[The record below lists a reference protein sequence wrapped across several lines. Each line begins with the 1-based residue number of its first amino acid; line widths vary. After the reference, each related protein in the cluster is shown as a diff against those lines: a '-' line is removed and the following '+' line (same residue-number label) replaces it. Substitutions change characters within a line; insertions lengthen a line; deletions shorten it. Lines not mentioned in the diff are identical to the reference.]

1 MGFLDSILGRSTPP
15 AADLDVL
22 FAVPQA
28 ALSLEV
34 AGFTATGQ
42 GSVCFRDSEGQVD
55 DGVVT
60 DAQKL
65 ISTDAAV
72 KVEITD
78 DAHGF
83 RWLTVTRAAGDVTGL
98 VTDLHAANSSLVDAG
113 FGGGLLCSTV
123 VFTSPAGG
131 PCALVY
137 LFKQGTF
144 YPFVPMAG
152 PDDRDNA
159 LELQVRG
166 LVGEDVPVEAKLD
179 RWLALVGRSRPR
191 SGWPIVEIGWDL

>member
-1 MGFLDSILGRSTPP
+1 MGLLDSILGRSTPP
-15 AADLDVL
+15 PADLDVL

-28 ALSLEV
+28 ALSLQV
-34 AGFTATGQ
+34 AGFTDTGL
-42 GSVCFRDSEGQVD
+42 GAVCFRDQEGQVD
-55 DGVVT
+55 DAVIT
-60 DAQKL
+60 DAQKV
-65 ISTDAAV
+65 ITTDAAV
-72 KVEITD
+72 SVELTD

-123 VFTSPAGG
+123 LFTSPTGG

-144 YPFVPMAG
+144 YPFVPMDG
-152 PDDRDNA
+152 QRRDNA

-166 LVGEDVPVEAKLD
+166 LVDEDVPVEPKLD
-179 RWLALVGRSRPR
+179 RWLALWGAPGLDPGGQVPG
-191 SGWPIVEIGWDL
+191 

>member
-22 FAVPQA
+22 FSVPQA

-34 AGFTATGQ
+34 AGFAATGQ

-55 DGVVT
+55 DRVVA
-60 DAQKL
+60 DARQL
-65 ISTDAAV
+65 ISTDTSAAV
-72 KVEITD
+72 ELTD

-98 VTDLHAANSSLVDAG
+98 VNDLHAANSSLVDAG

-123 VFTSPAGG
+123 VFAAPTGG

-152 PDDRDNA
+152 QRRDNA

-166 LVGEDVPVEAKLD
+166 LVGEDVPVEPKLD
-179 RWLALVGRSRPR
+179 RWLALWGAP
-191 SGWPIVEIGWDL
+191 GLDPGGQAPG

>member
-1 MGFLDSILGRSTPP
+1 MGFLDAILGRSTPP
-15 AADLDVL
+15 PADLDVL

-34 AGFTATGQ
+34 AGFTATGL
-42 GSVCFRDSEGQVD
+42 GAVCFRDSEGQVD
-55 DGVVT
+55 DAVVG

-65 ISTDAAV
+65 ISTDTSA
-72 KVEITD
+72 KVELTD
-78 DAHGF
+78 DPHGF
-83 RWLTVTRAAGDVTGL
+83 RWLTVTRAPGDVTGL

-123 VFTSPAGG
+123 VFTEPAGG

-144 YPFVPMAG
+144 YPFVPLAG
-152 PDDRDNA
+152 QRRDNA

-166 LVGEDVPVEAKLD
+166 LVGDDVPVESKLD
-179 RWLALVGRSRPR
+179 RWLALWGAP
-191 SGWPIVEIGWDL
+191 GLDPGGQQPG

>member
-22 FAVPQA
+22 FSIPQA

-34 AGFTATGQ
+34 AGFAATGN

-55 DGVVT
+55 DGVVS
-60 DAQKL
+60 DAQQL
-65 ISTDAAV
+65 ISTDTAAAV
-72 KVEITD
+72 ELSD

-83 RWLTVTRAAGDVTGL
+83 RWLTVTRPAGDVTGL

-123 VFTSPAGG
+123 VFTAPTGG

-144 YPFVPMAG
+144 YPFVPLAG
-152 PDDRDNA
+152 QRRDNA

-166 LVGEDVPVEAKLD
+166 LVSEDVPVEPKLD
-179 RWLALVGRSRPR
+179 RWLALWGAPGLDPGGRT
-191 SGWPIVEIGWDL
+191 SG

>member
-1 MGFLDSILGRSTPP
+1 MGFLDSILGRTTPP

-22 FAVPQA
+22 FSVPQA

-34 AGFTATGQ
+34 AGFSATGQ

-60 DAQKL
+60 DAQQL
-65 ISTDAAV
+65 ISTDTAAT
-72 KVEITD
+72 VELTD

-83 RWLTVTRAAGDVTGL
+83 RWLTVTRAAGDVSGL

-123 VFTSPAGG
+123 VFTAPTGG

-152 PDDRDNA
+152 QRRDNA

-166 LVGEDVPVEAKLD
+166 LVGEDVPVESKLD
-179 RWLALVGRSRPR
+179 RWLALWGAP
-191 SGWPIVEIGWDL
+191 GLDPGGQAPG

>member
-15 AADLDVL
+15 SADLDVL

-28 ALSLEV
+28 SLSLQV
-34 AGFTATGQ
+34 AGFVATGQ
-42 GSVCFRDSEGQVD
+42 GSVCFRDQEGQVD
-55 DGVVT
+55 DAVVS

-65 ISTDAAV
+65 INTDASV
-72 KVEITD
+72 KVELTD
-78 DAHGF
+78 DPHGF
-83 RWLTVTRAAGDVTGL
+83 RWLTVTRAAGDVSGL

-113 FGGGLLCSTV
+113 FGSGLLCSTV
-123 VFTSPAGG
+123 IFTSPAGG

-144 YPFVPMAG
+144 YPFVPMDG
-152 PDDRDNA
+152 QRRDNA

-166 LVGEDVPVEAKLD
+166 LVDEDVPVEAKLD
-179 RWLALVGRSRPR
+179 RWLALWGAPGLDPGGRPA
-191 SGWPIVEIGWDL
+191 G

>member
-1 MGFLDSILGRSTPP
+1 MGFLDAILGRSTPP
-15 AADLDVL
+15 PADLDVL

-34 AGFTATGQ
+34 AGFTATGL
-42 GSVCFRDSEGQVD
+42 GAVCFRDSEGQVD
-55 DGVVT
+55 DAVVG
-60 DAQKL
+60 DAQQL
-65 ISTDAAV
+65 ISTDTAAAV
-72 KVEITD
+72 ALTD
-78 DAHGF
+78 DPHGF
-83 RWLTVTRAAGDVTGL
+83 RWLTVTRAPGDVTGL

-123 VFTSPAGG
+123 VFSAPGGG

-144 YPFVPMAG
+144 YPFVPLAG
-152 PDDRDNA
+152 QPSTSRRRDNA

-166 LVGEDVPVEAKLD
+166 LVGDDVPVEPKLD
-179 RWLALVGRSRPR
+179 RWLALWGAP
-191 SGWPIVEIGWDL
+191 GLDPGGQQPG

>member
-15 AADLDVL
+15 PADLDVL

-34 AGFTATGQ
+34 AGFTATGL
-42 GSVCFRDSEGQVD
+42 GGVCFRDSEGQVD
-55 DGVVT
+55 DNVVG

-65 ISTDAAV
+65 ITTDASV
-72 KVEITD
+72 KVELTD

-83 RWLTVTRAAGDVTGL
+83 RWLTVTRAPGDVSGL

-123 VFTSPAGG
+123 IFASPTGG

-137 LFKQGTF
+137 LFKQGSF
-144 YPFVPMAG
+144 YPFVPMSG
-152 PDDRDNA
+152 HRRDNA
-159 LELQVRG
+159 LELQMRG
-166 LVGEDVPVEAKLD
+166 LVGDDVPVETKLD
-179 RWLALVGRSRPR
+179 RWLALWGAPGLDV
-191 SGWPIVEIGWDL
+191 

>member
-1 MGFLDSILGRSTPP
+1 MGFLDSILGRTTPP

-22 FAVPQA
+22 FSVPQA

-34 AGFTATGQ
+34 AGFAATGR
-42 GSVCFRDSEGQVD
+42 GSVCFRDSEGQAD

-60 DAQKL
+60 DAQQL
-65 ISTDAAV
+65 ISTDTSAAV
-72 KVEITD
+72 ELTD

-83 RWLTVTRAAGDVTGL
+83 RWLTVTRTPGDVSGL

-123 VFTSPAGG
+123 VFTSPTGG

-144 YPFVPMAG
+144 YPFVPIAG
-152 PDDRDNA
+152 QPSNSRQRDNA

-166 LVGEDVPVEAKLD
+166 LVGDDVPVEPKLD
-179 RWLALVGRSRPR
+179 RWLAL
-191 SGWPIVEIGWDL
+191 WDAPGLDPGGQAPG

>member
-1 MGFLDSILGRSTPP
+1 
-15 AADLDVL
+15 
-22 FAVPQA
+22 
-28 ALSLEV
+28 
-34 AGFTATGQ
+34 
-42 GSVCFRDSEGQVD
+42 
-55 DGVVT
+55 
-60 DAQKL
+60 
-65 ISTDAAV
+65 V
-72 KVEITD
+72 KVELTD

-144 YPFVPMAG
+144 YPFVPMG
-152 PDDRDNA
+152 GQRRDNA

-166 LVGEDVPVEAKLD
+166 LVDEDLLVEAKLD
-179 RWLALVGRSRPR
+179 RWLALWGAPGLDV
-191 SGWPIVEIGWDL
+191 

>member
-22 FAVPQA
+22 FSVPQA

-34 AGFTATGQ
+34 AGFAATGM
-42 GSVCFRDSEGQVD
+42 GSVCFRDSEGQAD
-55 DGVVT
+55 DRVVT
-60 DAQKL
+60 DAQQL
-65 ISTDAAV
+65 ISTDTTAAV
-72 KVEITD
+72 ELTD

-123 VFTSPAGG
+123 VFTSPTGG
-131 PCALVY
+131 SCALVY

-152 PDDRDNA
+152 ERRDNA

-166 LVGEDVPVEAKLD
+166 LVGEDVPVEPKLD
-179 RWLALVGRSRPR
+179 RWLALWGAPGLDPGGQAPR
-191 SGWPIVEIGWDL
+191 

>member
-1 MGFLDSILGRSTPP
+1 MGFLDSILGRTTPP

-22 FAVPQA
+22 FSVPQA

-34 AGFTATGQ
+34 AGFSATGQ

-60 DAQKL
+60 DAQQL
-65 ISTDAAV
+65 ISTDTAAAV
-72 KVEITD
+72 ELTN

-83 RWLTVTRAAGDVTGL
+83 RWLTVTRAAGDVSGL

-123 VFTSPAGG
+123 VFTAPTGG

-137 LFKQGTF
+137 LFKQGSF
-144 YPFVPMAG
+144 YPFVPLAG
-152 PDDRDNA
+152 QRRDNA
-159 LELQVRG
+159 LELQMRG
-166 LVGEDVPVEAKLD
+166 LVGDDVPVESKLD
-179 RWLALVGRSRPR
+179 RWLALWGAP
-191 SGWPIVEIGWDL
+191 GLDA

>member
-1 MGFLDSILGRSTPP
+1 MGFLDSILGRSAPP

-22 FAVPQA
+22 FSVPQA

-34 AGFTATGQ
+34 AGFTGTGI
-42 GSVCFRDSEGQVD
+42 GSVCFRDAEGQVD
-55 DGVVT
+55 DDVVA
-60 DAQKL
+60 DAQQL
-65 ISTDAAV
+65 ISTDTAAT
-72 KVEITD
+72 VELTD

-123 VFTSPAGG
+123 VFTAPTGG

-152 PDDRDNA
+152 QRRDNA

-166 LVGEDVPVEAKLD
+166 LVAEDVPVEPKLD
-179 RWLALVGRSRPR
+179 RWLALWGAP
-191 SGWPIVEIGWDL
+191 GLDPGGQAAG

>member
-1 MGFLDSILGRSTPP
+1 MGFLDAILGRSAPP
-15 AADLDVL
+15 PADLDVL
-22 FAVPQA
+22 FSVPQA

-34 AGFTATGQ
+34 AGFTATGL
-42 GSVCFRDSEGQVD
+42 GAVCFRDAEGQVD
-55 DGVVT
+55 DAVVG

-65 ISTDAAV
+65 ITTDASSA
-72 KVEITD
+72 VEIID
-78 DAHGF
+78 DEHGF
-83 RWLTVTRAAGDVTGL
+83 RWLTVTRAPGDVTGL

-123 VFTSPAGG
+123 VFTAPGGG

-144 YPFVPMAG
+144 YPFVPLAG
-152 PDDRDNA
+152 LPGTSRRRDNA

-166 LVGEDVPVEAKLD
+166 LVGDDVPVESKLD
-179 RWLALVGRSRPR
+179 RWLAVWGAPGLDV
-191 SGWPIVEIGWDL
+191 